1 MALDFK
7 VVIADESH
15 FLKNGQAKRTS
26 ACLPVIK
33 KAQYAILLSG
43 TPALSRPIE
52 LFKQLEA
59 LYPDVYRN
67 IHEYGGRYC
76 KGGFFGTYQGAS
88 NHDELHNLMKATV
101 MIRRLKKD
109 VLTELPSKRRQQV
122 ISRNSF
128 SKSTHL
134 MWYL

>member
-1 MALDFK
+1 LFQ

-76 KGGFFGTYQGAS
+76 KGVS
-88 NHDELHNLMKATV
+88 PLHIEK
-101 MIRRLKKD
+101 
-109 VLTELPSKRRQQV
+109 LPRSSYKV
-122 ISRNSF
+122 APVHHKIYIMLFKFSGIFWNISRRKQS
-128 SKSTHL
+128 
-134 MWYL
+134 